1 MTAKMP
7 VPDCNLCGGQEHT
20 HVFTKFNYDLVKCSG
35 CGLAYI
41 GNPPSREEIGN
52 FYADEADHQ
61 DDLLDANSA
70 MFSRQTRVAATHLSV
85 LKKSAAHGRLLDVGC
100 SAGHFLGLA
109 RSAGFVSNGVEYSPN
124 SAQFAAE
131 HFGFD
136 VHTGD
141 IHSLGGVE
149 QFDVITMFDVIE
161 HVPDPAADMAAIYA
175 RLKPGGLFLVSTP
188 NIDGLFPQASL
199 PIAKLIDHWPHIEPP
214 HHLYQFSVKTLSAM
228 LQKAGFVVEGD
239 HHINIDLA
247 YSFGNFERLRGS
259 PKMLSYALVFAPLA
273 KLGPL
278 IKRGDWFYMAARKP
292 VTG

>member
-7 VPDCNLCGGQEHT
+7 VPDCNLCSGQAHT
-20 HVFTKFNYDLVKCSG
+20 HVFTKFGFDLLKCSN
-35 CGLAYI
+35 CGLAYV
-41 GNPPSREEIGN
+41 GNPPTPHEIAN

-61 DDLLDANSA
+61 DDLLDVHSA
-70 MFSRQTRVAATHLSV
+70 MFARQTRVAATHVSV
-85 LKKSAAHGRLLDVGC
+85 LKKSATPARLLDVGC
-100 SAGHFLGLA
+100 SAGHFLDQA
-109 RSAGFVSNGVEYSPN
+109 RSAGFVCSGVEFSPTS
-124 SAQFAAE
+124 SAFARDQ
-131 HFGFD
+131 FGFD

-141 IHSLGGVE
+141 IHGLGGDE

-161 HVPDPAADMAAIYA
+161 HVPDPSADMATIFA

-214 HHLYQFSVKTLSAM
+214 HHLYQFSVRTLRAM
-228 LQKAGFVVEGD
+228 LQKAGFSVEGD

-247 YSFGNFERLRGS
+247 YSFGNIERLRNS
-259 PKMLSYALVFAPLA
+259 PQMLAYALLFAPLA

-278 IKRGDWFYMAARKP
+278 IKRGDWFYMMARKP
-292 VTG
+292 VTL